1 MKGQVIV
8 TGASRGI
15 GRALCLE
22 LARLG
27 HPLVVTARSRPE
39 LDTLAAEVAERFKVA
54 CAVVPCD
61 LGTPAGRQEL
71 FTRAGATGLPTVG
84 LVNNAGIGTAGAFE
98 GIDAAKELDMV
109 RLNVEAV
116 VDLCHQFL
124 PRLRGQPG
132 AFILNVA
139 STAGFQP
146 VPLFATYSATKS
158 FVLIFSEAIAEELA
172 PQGIHVMALCPG
184 ITVTG
189 FQSEADIVVPPGK
202 HATPE
207 EVAAYAIK
215 ALAARKRVAVHG
227 AMNAARAF
235 SARLAPRVVVAK
247 VAKKVMEPWFKHRAK
262 G

>member
-39 LDTLAAEVAERFKVA
+39 LDALAAEVAERFKVA

-61 LGTPAGRQEL
+61 LATPAGRQEL
-71 FTRAGATGLPTVG
+71 LTRAGATGLPTAG
-84 LVNNAGIGTAGAFE
+84 LVNNAGIGTAGEFAE
-98 GIDAAKELDMV
+98 LEAAKEVEMV

-139 STAGFQP
+139 STAAFQP

-158 FVLIFSEAIAEELA
+158 FVLYFSEAIAEELA
-172 PQGIHVMALCPG
+172 PQGIHVLALCPG

-189 FQSEADIVVPPGK
+189 FQGAADVVVPPGK
-202 HATPE
+202 HATSE
-207 EVAAYAIK
+207 EVAAYAIQ

-227 AMNAARAF
+227 GMNAVRAY
-235 SARLAPRVVVAK
+235 SARFVPRIVVTK